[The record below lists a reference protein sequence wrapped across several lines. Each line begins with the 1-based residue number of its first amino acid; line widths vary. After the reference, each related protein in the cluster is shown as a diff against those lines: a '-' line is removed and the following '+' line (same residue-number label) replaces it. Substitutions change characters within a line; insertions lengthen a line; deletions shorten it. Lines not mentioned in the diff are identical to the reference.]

1 MKNIKFRAW
10 DKNKK
15 EMLESN
21 DNGTCKVSPEVYDS
35 AFIFIGL
42 NGEVMKYERE
52 RTRGATFFDA
62 GIQGQHEIDGTN
74 EKFILM
80 QFTGLKDKNG
90 KEIYEGD
97 VLEGF
102 RAREVVEFSTEPES
116 DCDEGG
122 YFYGYHFYKINPS
135 QSEVIG
141 NIYEDKELLK

>member
-1 MKNIKFRAW
+1 MNRIIKFRAYDNSW
-10 DKNKK
+10 IKK
-15 EMLESN
+15 AMIYFSIFDTDEGLY
-21 DNGTCKVSPEVYDS
+21 CKEGVTDIRK
-35 AFIFIGL
+35 A
-42 NGEVMKYERE
+42 
-52 RTRGATFFDA
+52 
-62 GIQGQHEIDGTN
+62 EI
-74 EKFILM
+74 M

-90 KEIYEGD
+90 KDIYEGD

-141 NIYEDKELLK
+141 NIYENPNLLNQ